1 MGAAEHLVGA
11 ALPGKKMPGEWTVLE
26 QAQAVHQGSTGGF
39 SIGYYVEHNDGTK
52 AYMKASDIS
61 LLTDEDGAV
70 VERMLSAAVQHTF
83 ERDILEHCHG
93 NNMDRVVLALD
104 YGDILMIH
112 DGVKE
117 PVFYLIFE
125 LAECDANSKVFQDNV
140 SSEPTWIFHA
150 LHNVATAIKQLHS
163 GRVAHNDVKPSN
175 VLLYERDLQKLCDLG
190 NAVSDEKPGPYD
202 EYICAGDPRFA
213 PPEVL
218 FCTQSN
224 AKNVTAFPGR
234 RAGDLY
240 LLGSICVFLMSGQMI
255 TPLILSYLKP
265 EHRPQS
271 CEGGWEGN
279 LADVMPYWRAAYAD
293 AMAEVEADFSA
304 NFPDIEVKHKTQFFA
319 AVNQLC
325 EPDFS
330 MRGHPQ
336 NRGRGQ
342 DQYGMERFITLF
354 NTLRNHTVRMKNA
367 G

>member
-1 MGAAEHLVGA
+1 MLGN
-11 ALPGKKMPGEWTVLE
+11 WTVLE
-26 QAQAVHQGSTGGF
+26 LARTFHEGSTGGF
-39 SIGYYVEHNDGTK
+39 SIGYNVQHDNGTK

-61 LLTDEDGAV
+61 LLTDENGTF
-70 VERMLSAAVQHTF
+70 VERMLSAAMQHTF
-83 ERDILEHCHG
+83 ERDILEHCQG

-104 YGDILMIH
+104 YGETLMVH
-112 DGVKE
+112 DGVQE
-117 PVFYLIFE
+117 PVFYLVFE
-125 LAECDANSKVFQDNV
+125 LAECDANSKVFQDNI
-140 SSEPTWIFHA
+140 SCEPVWIFHA

-175 VLLYERDLQKLCDLG
+175 VLLYERELQKLCDLG
-190 NAVSDEKPGPYD
+190 NAVSDEKIGPYD
-202 EYICAGDPRFA
+202 EMICAGDPRYA

-218 FCTQSN
+218 YCTQGI

-271 CEGGWEGN
+271 FDGGWEGS
-279 LADVMPYWRAAYAD
+279 LTDVMPYWRAAYAE
-293 AMAEVEADFSA
+293 AMAEVEASFTTKFEGLEQDSRV
-304 NFPDIEVKHKTQFFA
+304 EFFA

-325 EPDFS
+325 EPDFLL
-330 MRGHPQ
+330 RGHPS

-342 DQYGMERFITLF
+342 DKYGMERFITLF
-354 NTLRNHTVRMKNA
+354 NKLRSYSSRLKNA